1 MGLLFDRKYSLTI
14 ADPTRGDS
22 AIKNVPEYLLLQN
35 ASEAKPIS
43 EGTLDTIEQTSADWR
58 TSSKNGV
65 VIDDLQ
71 ITASIKGSANT
82 SSNSNSSIIKVFNLS
97 KQTRGIIEKKG
108 NYVILRAGYAQDEEL
123 RIIFVG
129 QVEEFETSKQGSD
142 LVTTLKCIDGQM
154 PTNSVRIS
162 KKFSRDVTYGT
173 VMNYLVDTYERN
185 GIARGDIMLGGWLYA
200 PSNYQNLPVITQQ
213 PINYKLI
220 NGYSCTGF
228 LHQILDNLCKQLGFV
243 SYITNGKLFIH
254 PKGYTSTVEQYE
266 FTSKQMKSVRK
277 SGSTTSNTSVSNGL
291 DGVKITTFLDGRLD
305 IDKRI
310 KILDG
315 DHQGTYKIITKSH
328 ELDYKF
334 GSWDSTIICTQ
345 VKEGA

>member
-14 ADPTRGDS
+14 ADPTKNDS
-22 AIKNVPEYLLLQN
+22 AIKNVPDYLLLQK
-35 ASEAKPIS
+35 ASEKTPIS

-71 ITASIKGSANT
+71 ITASIKGNANT
-82 SSNSNSSIIKVFNLS
+82 SSNSNSSIIKIFNLS
-97 KQTRGIIEKKG
+97 KQTRGVIEKKG

-129 QVEEFETSKQGSD
+129 QVEEFETARQGSD

-162 KKFSRDVTYGT
+162 KKFSRDNTYGD
-173 VMNYLVDTYERN
+173 VINYLVDTYERN
-185 GIARGDIMLGGWLYA
+185 GIARGDVVLGGWEY
-200 PSNYQNLPVITQQ
+200 PPTDYTQLPVIKNN
-213 PINYKLI
+213 PFGYLLV
-220 NGYSCTGF
+220 NGFSCTGF
-228 LHQILDNLCKQLGFV
+228 LHQVLDNICKQMGYV
-243 SYITNGKLFIH
+243 SYITNGKIFVH

-266 FTSKQMKSVRK
+266 FTSKQMKSIRK
-277 SGSTTSNTSVSNGL
+277 SGSTTSNTSISDGL
-291 DGVKITTFLDGRLD
+291 DGIKIITFLDGRLD
-305 IDKRI
+305 IDKRV

-334 GSWDSTIICTQ
+334 GSWDSTITCTKI
-345 VKEGA
+345 KEGA